1 MRRLFSF
8 VIGEIGTLLV
18 GALLFAVS
26 LIVDITL
33 EGIAPIVLYAL
44 TYIFVARGVLYSA
57 ARGIL
62 RGDFFDEKFLMSI
75 ASLGAMI
82 IGEYA
87 EGCAVILFFLL
98 GELFEG
104 RAVRSSRQRIK
115 SLMDIAPDEATVIRD
130 GEEVLIDAD
139 EALVGDTV
147 IVRSGERV
155 PVDGTVLEGA
165 SMVDTS
171 SMTGE
176 SSPISLREGDCIS
189 SGFVLLD
196 GYLKIRAERPAEES
210 SAMRVLQLV
219 EEATERKSREESFI
233 TKFSRIYTP
242 SVVVLALLYAII
254 PPLSGLLSWEDSV
267 LRALS
272 FLVIS
277 CPCALVISVPLS
289 FFAGIGLCAS
299 RGILFKGSSYFS
311 PVSRIKTAI
320 FDKTGTL
327 TTGKFS
333 VSEIVALADT
343 DEDEILNLA
352 ALCEY
357 SSTHPIAEAILEKRK
372 PKEIPTESR
381 VVAGG
386 GVECIF
392 EGKRLFAGNLDFVSR
407 STGDTAYVSTDKTTV
422 FVGCE
427 NKILGYITLEDTV
440 RDEAREALDS
450 LRTLGVTKTVMLTGD
465 SSESCKRVADTLG
478 IDEAL
483 SGLLPEDKYCYIDK
497 LTDTSRGKVM
507 YVGDGINDTPSLA
520 RADVGVT
527 LGIRGTDSA
536 KESADL
542 IIMSDNLK
550 RIPEAIRL
558 ARKTLGIAKGN
569 IVFAISVKLL
579 VLALAAFGIVN
590 MWLSVFA
597 DVGVCVLCV
606 LNSMRLLMGKRKR

>member
-8 VIGEIGTLLV
+8 ILGEIGTLAL

-26 LIVDITL
+26 LILDITL
-33 EGIAPIVLYAL
+33 GGIAPIILFAL

-57 ARGIL
+57 VRGIL

-87 EGCAVILFFLL
+87 EGCAVVLFFLL

-104 RAVRSSRQRIK
+104 RAVRSSRNKIK
-115 SLMDIAPDEATVIRD
+115 ALMDIAPDEATVIRD
-130 GEEVLIDAD
+130 GEEAVIDAD
-139 EALVGDTV
+139 EVTVGDSV

-155 PVDGTVLEGA
+155 PVDGVVTDGA
-165 SMVDTS
+165 SLVDTS
-171 SMTGE
+171 GMTGE
-176 SSPISLREGDCIS
+176 SRPLSLSAGDSVC
-189 SGFVLLD
+189 SGFVVLD
-196 GYLKIRAERPAEES
+196 GYLVIRCERPAEQS

-233 TKFSRIYTP
+233 TKFSRVYTP
-242 SVVVLALLYAII
+242 SVVALALLYALI
-254 PPLSGLLSWEDSV
+254 PPLVGLLPWKSSV
-267 LRALS
+267 FRALS

-299 RGILFKGSSYFS
+299 RGILFKGSSCFS

-327 TTGKFS
+327 TMGKFS
-333 VSEIVALADT
+333 VSDIVALGDADT
-343 DEDEILNLA
+343 DEILTLA
-352 ALCEY
+352 AICEY
-357 SSTHPIAEAILEKRK
+357 SSTHPIAEAILAKCK
-372 PKEIPTESR
+372 PDTLPTEAR
-381 VVAGG
+381 VIPGA
-386 GVECIF
+386 GVECLY
-392 EGKRLFAGNLDFVSR
+392 EGHRLYAGSLGFVTE
-407 STGDTAYVSTDKTTV
+407 STGDTVNASTDKTVV
-422 FVGCE
+422 FVGRD
-427 NKILGYITLEDTV
+427 NKILGYITLDDTV
-440 RDEAREALDS
+440 RAEARSALDM
-450 LRTLGVTKTVMLTGD
+450 LRRLGVRRTVMLTGD
-465 SSESCKRVADTLG
+465 KSEACTRVAEALG
-478 IDEAL
+478 IDEVH
-483 SGLLPEDKYCYIDK
+483 SGLLPENKYSYIDAIANG
-497 LTDTSRGKVM
+497 TANGVM

-542 IIMSDNLK
+542 IIMSDNLE

-558 ARKTLGIAKGN
+558 AKKTLGIAKGN
-569 IVFAISVKLL
+569 IVFAIFIKLL

-606 LNSMRLLMGKRKR
+606 LNSMRLLVGKRGQ